1 MEQTIAYRFGPDDYI
16 ALLRASR
23 SIGPFGR
30 LGRWGRAA
38 LFGLV
43 IGGLVIVFSYDAL
56 LAAPGLVLVA
66 ATIVFAV
73 VTPVAPIG
81 EYLAERLMARWLFPR
96 YSFANKDV
104 TLELGE
110 QDIRSRIEGSEGRIS
125 WRSIIR
131 VIETKDGLFLALS
144 RAELIQLPRRALPSA
159 AAFAELAGE
168 VRSKVAA
175 SIAGP

>member
-23 SIGPFGR
+23 SIGP

-38 LFGLV
+38 LFGVL
-43 IGGLVIVFSYDAL
+43 IGGLVIVFSHDTL
-56 LAAPGLVLVA
+56 LAAPALVLVA
-66 ATIVFAV
+66 ATVVFAL
-73 VTPVAPIG
+73 VTAVAPIG

-96 YSFANKDV
+96 YSYANKDV

-125 WRSIIR
+125 WRSIQR

-144 RAELIQLPRRALPSA
+144 RAELIQVPRRALPSA
-159 AAFAELAGE
+159 AAFADLAGQ
-168 VRSKVAA
+168 VRTKVAA

>member
-23 SIGPFGR
+23 SIGP

-38 LFGLV
+38 LFGVL
-43 IGGLVIVFSYDAL
+43 IGGLVIVFSYDTL
-56 LAAPGLVLVA
+56 LAAPALVLVA
-66 ATIVFAV
+66 ATVVFAL
-73 VTPVAPIG
+73 VTAVAPIG

-96 YSFANKDV
+96 YSYANKDV

-110 QDIRSRIEGSEGRIS
+110 QDIRLRIEGSEGRIS
-125 WRSIIR
+125 WRSIQR

-144 RAELIQLPRRALPSA
+144 RAELIQVPRRALPSA
-159 AAFAELAGE
+159 AAFADLAGQ
-168 VRSKVAA
+168 VRTKVAA